1 MGTGNVGT
9 LKLLISFP
17 GMFFFPSPFFVFFEV
32 IFFLRCM
39 ATFSFF
45 FHCGREFA
53 FVGSV
58 HREEKGARQKV
69 VLEMIGN
76 EREAALG

>member
-1 MGTGNVGT
+1 
-9 LKLLISFP
+9 
-17 GMFFFPSPFFVFFEV
+17 
-32 IFFLRCM
+32 M
-39 ATFSFF
+39 ATFFFFF
-45 FHCGREFA
+45 FHCGRAFA